1 MKTIFKLRFLMMV
14 LLVGSFMACKKN
26 DALPEKLTTSEMA
39 QRLYTQ
45 KDFVDFAGSFAKNFK
60 YLTDYYQTPALL
72 NNKASFVQE
81 IKSAGN
87 NEFFLEA
94 AHIKYGM
101 SFKEIILR
109 KSLLDDTI
117 IKLYNDQPDLLN
129 YTENE
134 FWSIIMQSISLLKG
148 SNRTNTFRSNS
159 LNIRSTAISADEIW
173 DCIKEAVGLGAGSM
187 LGIAGLHALAQK
199 KGIQKVVTTFAAFMA
214 RNMGYIGLAITVI
227 DFSSCMY
234 KESMD

>member
-1 MKTIFKLRFLMMV
+1 MKTILKFRFLLMV

-26 DALPEKLTTSEMA
+26 DSPPEKLSTTAMA

-60 YLTDYYQTPALL
+60 YLTDYYQTPALVS
-72 NNKASFVQE
+72 NKASFIQE
-81 IKSAGN
+81 VRSAGN
-87 NEFFLEA
+87 NEFLVES
-94 AHIKYGM
+94 AHAKYGM

-109 KSLLDDTI
+109 KSLLDETI
-117 IKLYNDQPDLLN
+117 LKLYNDQPELLN
-129 YTENE
+129 YNENE
-134 FWSIIMQSISLLKG
+134 FWSIVLQSVSFLKVSANG
-148 SNRTNTFRSNS
+148 NAIRSNS
-159 LNIRSTAISADEIW
+159 VDFRSTAISGDEVW
-173 DCIKEAVGLGAGSM
+173 DCIKEAVGLGAASM

-199 KGIQKVVTTFAAFMA
+199 KGIQQAVKTFAAFMA